1 MRRCSREWTWK
12 TLLRLSTTPHW
23 NWWVHDFHFHPTKLK
38 NSFKWWVLFD
48 WNSKTYLFF
57 IFQTSFAGSSRSR
70 LLPLGQWHFFK
81 VFLEFIFT
89 WRLQNQLFGCCFRFI
104 SSSQVVGL
112 LGYGQSGLQGLLAWT
127 RLGIIFIQINLIWID
142 VNSLFWNWKTKSC
155 IIYEESE
162 KCSYQVSGWSFWHI
176 FPRKWFQCHARR

>member
-1 MRRCSREWTWK
+1 MANPELGSNRNPYEAMFKRVNLKDFVKAFHNSTLKLMGSRFSFSSYKIEK
-12 TLLRLSTTPHW
+12 LQMMSTIC
-23 NWWVHDFHFHPTKLK
+23 LK
-38 NSFKWWVLFD
+38 FLEI
-48 WNSKTYLFF
+48 YLFF

-104 SSSQVVGL
+104 SSSQVVGF

-142 VNSLFWNWKTKSC
+142 VNPLF
-155 IIYEESE
+155 
-162 KCSYQVSGWSFWHI
+162 
-176 FPRKWFQCHARR
+176 